1 MLLRQLSYVCEFH
14 WYSHCHGRSRHE
26 IQRDHYTTTTCHVV
40 YGSSNA
46 CLPACLTIKRI
57 SNREEEVEEVEEVE
71 VEEEQEGAGGLG
83 RGGGG

>member
-1 MLLRQLSYVCEFH
+1 MFASSTGIRTATVAH
-14 WYSHCHGRSRHE
+14 DTN
-26 IQRDHYTTTTCHVV
+26 IINRDHYTTTTCHVV

-57 SNREEEVEEVEEVE
+57 SNREEEVAEVEEGEVE